1 MMGGDAY
8 AGVWEHYAT
17 LAAINTALWLLSL
30 LLGKTWPVRRTRLS
44 SLSPQLAGLRG
55 EAFRLAGSATALA
68 FFLLQKSAT
77 LPSLSP
83 ELHSYSVSAEP
94 VLLSRLTSYGPRGH
108 LPTPFGSLLLE
119 LLVTTPVLVQRRG
132 KWH

>member
-1 MMGGDAY
+1 MSARGENTSSPLVRLRNERAFKHVMMGGDAY

-55 EAFRLAGSATALA
+55 EAFRLAGFATALA
-68 FFLLQKSAT
+68 FFLLQKRW
-77 LPSLSP
+77 
-83 ELHSYSVSAEP
+83 HII
-94 VLLSRLTSYGPRGH
+94 RRK
-108 LPTPFGSLLLE
+108 FG
-119 LLVTTPVLVQRRG
+119 
-132 KWH
+132 